1 MSVGIKGILPLPCTL
16 VLKSA
21 CKGKISLAHGCFS
34 EPLIASFLTVRSVDF
49 EMGLSCKCC
58 YHNLSHYTIHWE
70 EAFSVRLCW
79 ECIRPWVE
87 LVSDS
92 NPGFLRE
99 HSWESHPF
107 FLFSPLGVELAVLFF
122 CTHLH
127 KARADWNLT
136 WKSMPPAQFYRFY
149 FSRLWQTGEAAP
161 WILQSPRSS
170 SCRAAPSTKSTE
182 KEHSASTQCSAP
194 GNQVS

>member
-1 MSVGIKGILPLPCTL
+1 
-16 VLKSA
+16 
-21 CKGKISLAHGCFS
+21 
-34 EPLIASFLTVRSVDF
+34 
-49 EMGLSCKCC
+49 MGLSCKCC
-58 YHNLSHYTIHWE
+58 YHNLSHYTFHWE

-107 FLFSPLGVELAVLFF
+107 FLFSPLGVELAVPFF

-127 KARADWNLT
+127 NEPELIGTWLGKAWLLTNLT
-136 WKSMPPAQFYRFY
+136 DFTFLDCDKLGKQPQEFCKVPVLAAAEPLPVPSSQRRSILHPHSVLPLATRCLSYMTVYKCCSMFA
-149 FSRLWQTGEAAP
+149 
-161 WILQSPRSS
+161 
-170 SCRAAPSTKSTE
+170 C
-182 KEHSASTQCSAP
+182 
-194 GNQVS
+194 QVLAVW